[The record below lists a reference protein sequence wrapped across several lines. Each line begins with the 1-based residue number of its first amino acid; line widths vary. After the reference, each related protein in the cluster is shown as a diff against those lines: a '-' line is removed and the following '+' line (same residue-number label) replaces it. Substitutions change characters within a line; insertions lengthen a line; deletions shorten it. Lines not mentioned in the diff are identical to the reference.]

1 MKLSHWLRNH
11 IYSHYG
17 SLYLILF
24 GLVLLYAIGVE
35 NTVGLIVIC
44 AGLLFLFLP
53 ANYFFYG
60 SIGLLTPILLLAIYG
75 YESQELFNT
84 GITTPDS
91 NQLGASIILTLVF
104 ISSTHTLGE
113 KKRYRFFY
121 FTTTYLC
128 WFSGNNAHRSFSP
141 QWFYK
146 QLFVK
151 VR

>member
-1 MKLSHWLRNH
+1 
-11 IYSHYG
+11 
-17 SLYLILF
+17 LF

-113 KKRYRFFY
+113 KKRYRFFILPLLI
-121 FTTTYLC
+121 FAGLVAIMLTDPFLRNGFINNYL
-128 WFSGNNAHRSFSP
+128 
-141 QWFYK
+141 
-146 QLFVK
+146 
-151 VR
+151 